1 MVRKQANESLES
13 LLKFVDEIQSL
24 LKFIDEIPD
33 PPTRGEIPFPYETSK
48 PRPYGWFSDPDLLQD
63 NQP

>member
-13 LLKFVDEIQSL
+13 LLKFVDEI
-24 LKFIDEIPD
+24 PD
-33 PPTRGEIPFPYETSK
+33 PPTMGEIPFPYETSK
-48 PRPYGWFSDPDLLQD
+48 PRPYGWFSDPGLLQD